1 MTWKRKVSVR
11 THLLGC
17 SQNLS
22 PAAGSHAL
30 SSMGHSPRAGEAS
43 GTEVLG
49 EISGQGGEL
58 ICKPGMPIT
67 GGRAMTNVW
76 WRRQRNRTLKT
87 GEQCCGRAPSETD
100 IEPGDSKHQGFWD
113 QNTWVSIPPPPL
125 ASCAAWM
132 SHLTARSP
140 HL

>member
-1 MTWKRKVSVR
+1 MSVR

-30 SSMGHSPRAGEAS
+30 SLAGHSPRAGEAL

-58 ICKPGMPIT
+58 ICKPGMPIM
-67 GGRAMTNVW
+67 GGRTMTNVW
-76 WRRQRNRTLKT
+76 WRGQTNRV
-87 GEQCCGRAPSETD
+87 
-100 IEPGDSKHQGFWD
+100 H
-113 QNTWVSIPPPPL
+113 
-125 ASCAAWM
+125 
-132 SHLTARSP
+132 
-140 HL
+140 